1 MKIYIMTDIEG
12 ISGISSSNYASASKN
27 RPDLIAEGR
36 VLMAGD
42 INACVEGCFQGG
54 ATEVIVK
61 DCHGGGFNV
70 TRSMIDPRADLIDG
84 DTPGERFAD
93 IEGSAGLILLGY
105 HAKGGTL
112 GAVCEHTMSSVGWQH
127 AWLNGRETGEIGI
140 DAAIAAEHGVPVI
153 MVSGDDK
160 TCLEAR
166 DWLPQAVTCQVKKGF
181 SCNGAR
187 MPSLEKTRALI
198 TEKSAEAV
206 RKAPGMPLLKIASP
220 VTLRLEL
227 VSRCRLPDNK
237 AYRHLDARTYELTV
251 GSVEEALFFNW

>member
-12 ISGISSSNYASASKN
+12 ISGISSSSYVSASKN

-105 HAKGGTL
+105 HPGFIQLIYRLGDSPTNAFTPLSPYIWVTLGVAQAKYDKDAKIGTL
-112 GAVCEHTMSSVGWQH
+112 AAG
-127 AWLNGRETGEIGI
+127 LFPIGI
-140 DAAIAAEHGVPVI
+140 ALQIAWIIMLGLWMLADLPIGPGVGIEVPAELAALVI
-153 MVSGDDK
+153 
-160 TCLEAR
+160 
-166 DWLPQAVTCQVKKGF
+166 Q
-181 SCNGAR
+181 
-187 MPSLEKTRALI
+187 
-198 TEKSAEAV
+198 
-206 RKAPGMPLLKIASP
+206 
-220 VTLRLEL
+220 
-227 VSRCRLPDNK
+227 
-237 AYRHLDARTYELTV
+237 
-251 GSVEEALFFNW
+251 

>member
-1 MKIYIMTDIEG
+1 MTDIEG
-12 ISGISSSNYASASKN
+12 ISGISSSSYVSASKN

-54 ATEVIVK
+54 ATEVIVE

-112 GAVCEHTMSSVGWQH
+112 GAVCEHH
-127 AWLNGRETGEIGI
+127 EFRRL
-140 DAAIAAEHGVPVI
+140 AACVAERTRNR
-153 MVSGDDK
+153 GD
-160 TCLEAR
+160 
-166 DWLPQAVTCQVKKGF
+166 
-181 SCNGAR
+181 
-187 MPSLEKTRALI
+187 
-198 TEKSAEAV
+198 
-206 RKAPGMPLLKIASP
+206 
-220 VTLRLEL
+220 
-227 VSRCRLPDNK
+227 
-237 AYRHLDARTYELTV
+237 RH
-251 GSVEEALFFNW
+251 